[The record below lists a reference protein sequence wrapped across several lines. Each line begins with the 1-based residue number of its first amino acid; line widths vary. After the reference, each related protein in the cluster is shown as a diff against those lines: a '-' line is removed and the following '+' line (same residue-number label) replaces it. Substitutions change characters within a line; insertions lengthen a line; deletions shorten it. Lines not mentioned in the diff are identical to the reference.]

1 MASTNADQRSKFLQR
16 RQDAQ
21 TFELEEGKKLV
32 EKDQA
37 DIDLERQLV
46 AFKKQMFANEL
57 VDAWQR
63 QNQYKKNMKVVED
76 EC

>member
-1 MASTNADQRSKFLQR
+1 MAITNADQRQKFLQR
-16 RQDAQ
+16 RHDAQ
-21 TFELEEGKKLV
+21 TFDLEEGKKLV

>member
-32 EKDQA
+32 EKD
-37 DIDLERQLV
+37 
-46 AFKKQMFANEL
+46 
-57 VDAWQR
+57 
-63 QNQYKKNMKVVED
+63 
-76 EC
+76 

>member
-16 RQDAQ
+16 RQDTQ

>member
-16 RQDAQ
+16 RQDVQ